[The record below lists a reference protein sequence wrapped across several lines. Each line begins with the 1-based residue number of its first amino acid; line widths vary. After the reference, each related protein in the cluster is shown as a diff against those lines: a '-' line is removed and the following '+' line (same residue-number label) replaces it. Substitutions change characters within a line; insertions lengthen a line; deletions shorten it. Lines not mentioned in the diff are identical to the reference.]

1 MRVYSFFVV
10 AASAA
15 ALTFAAS
22 GGQPKPEPSESQME
36 SAFSQFFS
44 KLETRS
50 IRLAAFKKHSCKPST
65 ATSEH
70 YCSFTYSTDLPAEQL
85 SILPTLGTISGTF
98 FADDDGQIKF
108 EMVIG

>member
-1 MRVYSFFVV
+1 VRVYSFFVV

-22 GGQPKPEPSESQME
+22 GGQPKPEPSESEME

-50 IRLAAFKKHSCKPST
+50 IRLAAFKKHSCKLST
-65 ATSEH
+65 ATSVH

-98 FADDDGQIKF
+98 FADDDGRIRF